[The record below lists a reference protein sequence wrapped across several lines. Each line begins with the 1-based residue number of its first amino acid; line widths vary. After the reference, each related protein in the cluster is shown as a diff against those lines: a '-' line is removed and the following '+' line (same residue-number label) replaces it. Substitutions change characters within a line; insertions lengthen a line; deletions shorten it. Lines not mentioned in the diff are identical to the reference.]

1 MKKTLVI
8 IDLNNFIYRAFF
20 GIQQPLKTPDGKLV
34 NAVYGTFNMLHRIF
48 TDLKPHSVVAA
59 LDSRSSSR
67 KEEYAEYK
75 STRSKM
81 PDDLRHQIP
90 MVHEMLESMG
100 VQMVMEEGLEADDLI
115 YNLCLEAKDFDE
127 VYICSSDKDL
137 MQLVNDKVK
146 VYDSMKQKTY
156 DRAGVIEKFGV
167 APEQVV
173 DFLSLLGDASDS
185 IPGVK
190 GIGEKGAVKLLQ
202 EFGSLDNIYARIQ
215 EVKPEGIKNKLIAG
229 ESDARISYK
238 LASLRTTKT
247 SLVLNPWVMD
257 KTKVHPLL
265 TKWNMKS
272 ALFKL
277 QDM

>member
-20 GIQQPLKTPDGKLV
+20 GIQQPLKTPEGVLV

-48 TDLKPHSVVAA
+48 EDLKPHSVVAA
-59 LDSRSSSR
+59 LDSRSSNR
-67 KEEYAEYK
+67 KEEYSDYK

-90 MVHEMLESMG
+90 MIHQMLEAMG
-100 VQMVMEEGLEADDLI
+100 IQTVIEEGLEADDLI
-115 YNLCLEAKDFDE
+115 YNLCLEHKEFDE

-146 VYDSMKQKTY
+146 VYDSLKQKTY

-173 DFLSLLGDASDS
+173 DYLSLLGDASDS

-190 GIGEKGAVKLLQ
+190 GIGEKGAAKLLQ
-202 EFGSLDNIYARIQ
+202 EFGSLDNIYSRIQ
-215 EVKPEGIKNKLIAG
+215 EVKPEGIKNKLILG
-229 ESDARISYK
+229 EADARMSYQ
-238 LASLRTTKT
+238 LASLRKTKVT
-247 SLVLNPWVMD
+247 PVLVSWVMD
-257 KTKVHPLL
+257 KTKVAPLL
-265 TKWNMKS
+265 TQWNMKS

-277 QDM
+277 QGM

>member
-20 GIQQPLKTPDGKLV
+20 GIQQPLKTPEGVLV

-48 TDLKPHSVVAA
+48 EDLKPHSVVAA
-59 LDSRSSSR
+59 LDSRSSNR
-67 KEEYAEYK
+67 KEEYSDYK

-90 MVHEMLESMG
+90 MIHQMIEAMG
-100 VQMVMEEGLEADDLI
+100 IQTVIEEGLEADDLI
-115 YNLCLEAKDFDE
+115 YNLCLESNEFDE

-146 VYDSMKQKTY
+146 VYDSLKQKTY

-173 DFLSLLGDASDS
+173 DYLSLLGDASDS

-190 GIGEKGAVKLLQ
+190 GIGEKGAAKLLQ
-202 EFGSLDNIYARIQ
+202 EFGSLDNIYAKIQ
-215 EVKPEGIKNKLIAG
+215 DVKPEGIKNKLIVG
-229 ESDARISYK
+229 EADARLSYK
-238 LASLRTTKT
+238 LASLRKTKVT
-247 SLVLNPWVMD
+247 PVLVPWVLD
-257 KTKVHPLL
+257 KTKIAPLL
-265 TKWNMKS
+265 TQWNMKS

-277 QDM
+277 QGM

>member
-20 GIQQPLKTPDGKLV
+20 GIQQPLRTPKGELV
-34 NAVYGTFNMLHRIF
+34 NAVYGTFNMLHRIL

-59 LDSRSSSR
+59 LDSRTSNR
-67 KEEYAEYK
+67 REEYSDYK

-81 PDDLRHQIP
+81 PDDLKHQIG
-90 MVHEMLESMG
+90 MVHQMLECMG

-115 YNLCLEAKDFDE
+115 YNLCLEANDFDE
-127 VYICSSDKDL
+127 VYIASSDKDL

-146 VYDSMKQKTY
+146 VYDSMKQKIY

-202 EFGSLDNIYARIQ
+202 EYGSLDNIYARIQ

-229 ESDARISYK
+229 EADARMSYQ
-238 LASLRTTKT
+238 LASLRKTKT
-247 SLVLNPWVMD
+247 SLLLNPWVMD
-257 KTKVHPLL
+257 KAKITPLL
-265 TKWNMKS
+265 TEWNMKS
-272 ALFKL
+272 CLYKL
-277 QDM
+277 QGM